1 MNRNPDHASRLSRQQ
16 RRRLERALPKLFE
29 RNVCSFCGNPFPHA
43 SATAGGFDAAGNVVL
58 SGECCVRR
66 VAQIFTVGL
75 ALTGEQIVAAHQKA
89 TVGKIR
95 GDAERHGGVGRP
107 PEVNFVDSP
116 WKDDDR
122 DWFERNQKRT
132 HRVRLPFAGEV
143 DEEVAS
149 NPAGTVLMMIVRQVK
164 PGYRNRA
171 AVSVDVELLPIPDD
185 EATAYALL
193 EAAMGREQLPP
204 DRSALYALSK
214 KYSVRGG

>member
-1 MNRNPDHASRLSRQQ
+1 V
-16 RRRLERALPKLFE
+16 LPKLFE
-29 RNVCSFCGNPFPHA
+29 RNVCSFCGSSFPHA

-75 ALTGEQIVAAHQKA
+75 ALTGEQIAAAHQKA
-89 TVGKIR
+89 TVDKIR
-95 GDAERHGGVGRP
+95 EDAERHGGVGRP

-132 HRVRLPFAGEV
+132 HRIRWPFPGEV

-149 NPAGTVLMMIVRQVK
+149 TPAGTVLMMIVRQVK
-164 PGYRNRA
+164 PGYRYQA

-185 EATAYALL
+185 EATAHALL
-193 EAAMGREQLPP
+193 EAAMGREHLSP

-214 KYSVRGG
+214 KYSVQGGQRGA